1 MDSTKMSLS
10 ISRCIL
16 EGANGWEMKKE
27 AGSTFVLP
35 AIIRTLSIYEIIPA
49 ILASVSFR
57 L

>member
-1 MDSTKMSLS
+1 MSLS